1 MEGRSDRMD
10 LAVFLTQLEEKGVG
24 IVTQNEEVT
33 GEAKAIVHDWD
44 AIQRRE
50 LGGIA
55 PDLNVAAAE
64 WAAVRLYRGC
74 QALVCREMPPAE
86 MQKMLREPC
95 REPASVAVDYSV
107 DLVFRFLPDLVALA
121 KRVSRDDPLV
131 EELLT
136 LGRSWPLSSVGIEG
150 IGAVDA
156 TRLRAQ
162 PGVWQLYIDRIVATS
177 DVTRLNDEA
186 VRIAVGAALGA
197 FPELAPGVAAALNPT
212 P

>member
-1 MEGRSDRMD
+1 M
-10 LAVFLTQLEEKGVG
+10 GV
-24 IVTQNEEVT
+24 VTQDEEVT
-33 GEAKAIVHDWD
+33 GDSSAIVREWD
-44 AIQRRE
+44 AVQRQE
-50 LGGIA
+50 LGGVA
-55 PDLNVAAAE
+55 PDLNEAAAE

-121 KRVSRDDPLV
+121 RRVSCDDPLV
-131 EELLT
+131 EELLA
-136 LGRSWPLSSVGIEG
+136 LGRAWPLSSVGIEG
-150 IGAVDA
+150 VGAVDA
-156 TRLRAQ
+156 TRLRAH
-162 PGVWQLYIDRIVATS
+162 PGVWQLYIDRILATG